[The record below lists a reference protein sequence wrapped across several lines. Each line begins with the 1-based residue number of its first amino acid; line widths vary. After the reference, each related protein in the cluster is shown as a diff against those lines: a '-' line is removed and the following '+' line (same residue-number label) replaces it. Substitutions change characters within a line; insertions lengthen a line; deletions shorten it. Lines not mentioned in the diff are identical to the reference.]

1 MEPKIE
7 VHIDVQGCAL
17 CNYPSFTQCKL
28 AASDPKAL
36 TPEQC
41 PYVNQNHDDY

>member
-17 CNYPSFTQCKL
+17 CNYPSFTQCKP
-28 AASDPKAL
+28 ASDPKAL

-41 PYVNQNHDDY
+41 PYVIQNHDDY